1 MNSKTKNMVGIGLF
15 CAIVLVLQYIFG
27 NITVGGT
34 SINPVL
40 VPVVVGAAMYGWQA
54 GALLG
59 LVSGIAILTIT
70 PPQLFLGWNI
80 VGTILTVLVKG
91 TASGLVAGLAYH
103 FIRKYS
109 NFWAV
114 VAAAVLC
121 PLVNTG
127 IFVAGCYIFFLPGI
141 ATLTQGDAFTFIMT
155 VFVGINIFVELGI
168 NVVLAPT
175 IARLI
180 KVGKK

>member
-1 MNSKTKNMVGIGLF
+1 MNSKVKNMVGIGLF
-15 CAIVLVLQYIFG
+15 CAIVVVLQYIFG

-70 PPQLFLGWNI
+70 PPQLFLGWNV
-80 VGTILTVLVKG
+80 VGTIVTVLVKG

-103 FIRKYS
+103 FIRKHS
-109 NFWAV
+109 SFWAV
-114 VAAAVLC
+114 VTAAVLC

-127 IFVAGCYIFFLPGI
+127 LFVAGCYIFFLPGI
-141 ATLTQGDAFTFIMT
+141 ATLTQGDVFPFIMT
-155 VFVGINIFVELGI
+155 VFVGVNILVELGI
-168 NVVLAPT
+168 NVILAPT

-180 KVGKK
+180 KVGQK